1 MRLLWIVTCLSLILP
16 IHAEGARLAF
26 KVPPGIT
33 EVRLLSP
40 GTGAVLDHMKA
51 RLRGQL
57 KAVDEKYQVARLE
70 AETKEASTRVSRS
83 DKAYTQEIETI
94 RKQYGSRIAITIHS
108 AAAQITPESAMG
120 DITFTYTA
128 RNNTDRIVSDIVYRP
143 LFNKAPLP
151 MTSSLVLEFIHPT
164 SLVYGLAPGESM
176 ANTAKDPEHF
186 SFFLG
191 EISSKNVHEIQSSLP
206 GGFTIE
212 VLDINFVAQKGYK
225 GQSKVMGVKEAFAGR
240 LAPYQAASRQARDLY
255 LSKTSELTSA
265 RKLFESE
272 TRVIRNVFAGKIR
285 DLEESSVRYKAP
297 VDPGKNKGTFV
308 SIKPGAYYLYAVHA
322 SGGAVFVPTTIR
334 DKTNRIR
341 IETLG
346 KDPFTP

>member
-16 IHAEGARLAF
+16 MHAEAARLSF
-26 KVPPGIT
+26 KVPPGIP

-40 GTGAVLDHMKA
+40 GTGAVLDHLKA

-57 KAVDEKYQVARLE
+57 KAVDEKYQVTRLE
-70 AETKEASTRVSRS
+70 AEAKEASDLVGRS
-83 DKAYTQEIETI
+83 DKAYTREIETI
-94 RKQYGSRIAITIHS
+94 RKQYGSRIAITVHS

-120 DITFTYTA
+120 DVSFTYTA
-128 RNNTDRIVSDIVYRP
+128 RNNSDRIVSDIVYRP
-143 LFNKAPLP
+143 LFNKAPLS

-176 ANTAKDPEHF
+176 ANTDKDPEHF

-191 EISSKNVHEIQSSLP
+191 EVSGRNVQEIRSSLP

-212 VLDINFVAQKGYK
+212 VLDINFVARKGYK

-240 LAPYQAASRQARDLY
+240 LAPFQAASRQARDLH
-255 LSKTSELTSA
+255 LAKTSELARA
-265 RKLFESE
+265 RKLSEGE
-272 TRVIRNVFAGKIR
+272 TRVIRNVFAGRIR
-285 DLEESSVRYKAP
+285 DLEQSSVRYKAP
-297 VDPGKNKGTFV
+297 VDPGKNKGAFV
-308 SIKPGAYYLYAVHA
+308 SIKPGTYYLYGVDA

-334 DKTNRIR
+334 DKTNRVR
-341 IETLG
+341 IKTLG